1 MKQRSKVNDTV
12 KKWYLEKTF
21 VPHKTLT
28 DWTCIKAG
36 LHGEAL
42 VTKSLQVLKQQ
53 AGRLC
58 SGRTCLL

>member
-1 MKQRSKVNDTV
+1 MEQRLKVNDTV
-12 KKWYLEKTF
+12 KPWYLEKTF
-21 VPHKTLT
+21 VHHKPLT

-36 LHGEAL
+36 LHGESL

-58 SGRTCLL
+58 SGSTCLL